1 MGRIYHRTPQ
11 KVNTFYHKLNI
22 EELLDTF
29 RDKSLIFIPPA
40 KVYGKEVPHDSKTRY
55 IWWKKDCP

>member
-22 EELLDTF
+22 EELLA
-29 RDKSLIFIPPA
+29 A
-40 KVYGKEVPHDSKTRY
+40 KFD
-55 IWWKKDCP
+55 

>member
-22 EELLDTF
+22 EELLG
-29 RDKSLIFIPPA
+29 KAIPVWMPF
-40 KVYGKEVPHDSKTRY
+40 T
-55 IWWKKDCP
+55 WQ

>member
-22 EELLDTF
+22 EELLVSSPL
-29 RDKSLIFIPPA
+29 RNVQVIALL
-40 KVYGKEVPHDSKTRY
+40 
-55 IWWKKDCP
+55 

>member
-22 EELLDTF
+22 EELLVCCFSRSMLRGYAVKLLCGTETLEIAS
-29 RDKSLIFIPPA
+29 R
-40 KVYGKEVPHDSKTRY
+40 
-55 IWWKKDCP
+55 